1 MVVIAKGSPNG
12 HKGGLL
18 KRTGVHHRLS
28 YIHMVHTAS
37 AFICCSITQA
47 QRVPFLVGVLHY
59 LCT

>member
-1 MVVIAKGSPNG
+1 MTGG

-37 AFICCSITQA
+37 AFICCSITHA